1 MKRGPLQ
8 VWRCGP
14 VLPDPRPHTPM
25 RSGLLHPPV
34 GGFPLRGSPRCP
46 LPTAL
51 PTSFPQLPTGTR
63 SHLSP
68 VHRIASHRIAR
79 SRSPRRQPA
88 ATLFDGTDCFFD
100 PDLICGPRDET
111 DLLPT
116 DHSPRNC
123 WSATLYIAHSRTS
136 PFFPIVLR
144 GLATT
149 TSSLIDNPKHP
160 RFNFLWIIRM
170 SRTSNPRSRL
180 LETTPILQRD
190 C

>member
-34 GGFPLRGSPRCP
+34 GGFPLRGSPGVHSPLHCP
-46 LPTAL
+46 LC
-51 PTSFPQLPTGTR
+51 
-63 SHLSP
+63 SP
-68 VHRIASHRIAR
+68 NCPLGLAPISRQCIASHRIAR

-160 RFNFLWIIRM
+160 RFDFLWIIRM
-170 SRTSNPRSRL
+170 SRTSNPRSRI